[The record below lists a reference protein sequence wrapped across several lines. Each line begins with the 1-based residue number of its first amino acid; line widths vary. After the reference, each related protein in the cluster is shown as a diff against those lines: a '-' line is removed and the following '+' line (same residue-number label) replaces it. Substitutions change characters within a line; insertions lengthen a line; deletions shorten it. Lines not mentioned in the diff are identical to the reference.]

1 MRTRA
6 ASGNSSSCS
15 SRSAYCSRSVQICER
30 TRGQSQQRQAVVTS
44 RRGGRRATHLLLEAR
59 HARLKQLEC
68 ALEQAFPRLA
78 VADLGELG
86 DEPVKDLAGDDLREV
101 GRRDGAEPLG
111 EVGLD
116 GGERGGGREG
126 SREQRE
132 VRCSLCRHGQRGCQL
147 CERDE
152 GDKEEVGEGRGDE
165 GRTLSFWGSDA
176 ILESSESIV
185 QASGGRHEVK
195 RVRLSRS
202 EVHRAMRLSSLA
214 LSHRLDRRA
223 AEAGFESFRE
233 LASAAN
239 GPMSP
244 SAQRPPPQPEAVRSQ
259 ARLHGSRSTRT
270 TGRGHCDRLHPRRGL
285 LPRDR
290 DAERPRL
297 ASALDLLLHH
307 LLPLLLLLLLLELD
321 ALGRRHLGELG
332 LGCLAL
338 ELALEGRRVL
348 LGLERQRRRLVALRL
363 LERVERVGAAL
374 LLRASS
380 SLGKMSVSCS

>member
-15 SRSAYCSRSVQICER
+15 SRLAYCSRSVQICER

-44 RRGGRRATHLLLEAR
+44 RSGGRRATHLLLEAR

-86 DEPVKDLAGDDLREV
+86 DEPVEDLAGDDLREV

-126 SREQRE
+126 GREERE
-132 VRCSLCRHGQRGCQL
+132 VRCSLCRHGQRECQL

-185 QASGGRHEVK
+185 QARGGRHEVK

-202 EVHRAMRLSSLA
+202 EVHRGDEALLARALAQTVSQSCRGRIRRLQ
-214 LSHRLDRRA
+214 RA
-223 AEAGFESFRE
+223 CMCS
-233 LASAAN
+233 
-239 GPMSP
+239 
-244 SAQRPPPQPEAVRSQ
+244 
-259 ARLHGSRSTRT
+259 
-270 TGRGHCDRLHPRRGL
+270 
-285 LPRDR
+285 
-290 DAERPRL
+290 ERPHEPKC
-297 ASALDLLLHH
+297 AK
-307 LLPLLLLLLLLELD
+307 
-321 ALGRRHLGELG
+321 
-332 LGCLAL
+332 
-338 ELALEGRRVL
+338 
-348 LGLERQRRRLVALRL
+348 
-363 LERVERVGAAL
+363 
-374 LLRASS
+374 ASS
-380 SLGKMSVSCS
+380 SARGGSLSRGSPPRLSLDEDHRSRTLR

>member
-1 MRTRA
+1 
-6 ASGNSSSCS
+6 
-15 SRSAYCSRSVQICER
+15 
-30 TRGQSQQRQAVVTS
+30 
-44 RRGGRRATHLLLEAR
+44 
-59 HARLKQLEC
+59 
-68 ALEQAFPRLA
+68 
-78 VADLGELG
+78 
-86 DEPVKDLAGDDLREV
+86 
-101 GRRDGAEPLG
+101 
-111 EVGLD
+111 
-116 GGERGGGREG
+116 
-126 SREQRE
+126 
-132 VRCSLCRHGQRGCQL
+132 
-147 CERDE
+147 
-152 GDKEEVGEGRGDE
+152 
-165 GRTLSFWGSDA
+165 
-176 ILESSESIV
+176 
-185 QASGGRHEVK
+185 
-195 RVRLSRS
+195 
-202 EVHRAMRLSSLA
+202 MRLCSLA
-214 LSHRLDRRA
+214 LSHRLYRRA
-223 AEAGFESFRE
+223 AEAGYEGFRE
-233 LASAAN
+233 LACAAN

-259 ARLHGSRSTRT
+259 EARLHGSRSTRT

-290 DAERPRL
+290 DGERPRL